1 MAHLPLTTVS
11 GNGSSSPNDSP
22 ASQARSSLESSERPS
37 DDLDVL
43 TALRQALV
51 EGTRPPASIIHA
63 TAEFARILTGAS
75 GVALALRVNGT
86 IVCRAR
92 SGDIAPEVGSPLSED
107 SGISGQCLRTATTLI
122 CNDAATDTRV
132 DPDVCHALGLRSIAA
147 IPLCSRMGVSGILE
161 AFSNRPYAFDDEAVR
176 SLRGLAEIAVAA
188 HEREIGPPQTSHLA
202 QETSHLALV
211 PPLPIAPEPFAA
223 PPPVRTKARVY
234 EIKSRVQQV
243 FQESLPVMRRYWI
256 AGAAVAVLLLILVV
270 ARFSWRT
277 PTRGLAASRPPTP
290 VLNAAGTSSITPLNP
305 APSKPPS
312 GIAVVRSDKSRTTG
326 VMQNAAQIETAE
338 PPATDSPAN
347 SSSPSQPVQGTTQ
360 STTQS
365 AVNEPPPAVE
375 VAAAAPPTNLPGFT
389 SGSVTLPTLEARVS
403 DVTQA
408 VLIRKVDPVYPPQA
422 RSQRLAGSVVMDTT
436 IAENGTVREIK
447 VVSGTPLL
455 ADAATRAV
463 RQWRYSPLL
472 LNGTPVAVQK
482 RITVVFTLP

>member
-1 MAHLPLTTVS
+1 MAHLPLTTLS
-11 GNGSSSPNDSP
+11 GNGSSSPNDAP
-22 ASQARSSLESSERPS
+22 APQAPGVFSSIEPES
-37 DDLDVL
+37 DDLDVM

-122 CNDAATDTRV
+122 CDDAATDSRV
-132 DPDVCHALGLRSIAA
+132 DPDVCRALGLRSIAA
-147 IPLCSRMGVSGILE
+147 IPLRSRVGVAGILE
-161 AFSNRPYAFDDEAVR
+161 AFSNRPYAFDDEAIR

-188 HEREIGPPQTSHLA
+188 HEQESGP
-202 QETSHLALV
+202 QETPPLALETSRVAMV

-223 PPPVRTKARVY
+223 PPPVTTKARVY
-234 EIKSRVQQV
+234 EIQSRLYQI

-256 AGAAVAVLLLILVV
+256 PGTAVAALLLILLV

-277 PTRGLAASRPPTP
+277 STRGLAASKPPTAA
-290 VLNAAGTSSITPLNP
+290 LNVAGTNSITRVSTV
-305 APSKPPS
+305 PSKPPS
-312 GIAVVRSDKSRTTG
+312 GIAIVRSDRPRTTG
-326 VMQNAAQIETAE
+326 AVQNAAQIETVE
-338 PPATDSPAN
+338 PPAASPTAN
-347 SSSPSQPVQGTTQ
+347 ISSPTQPVQGTAP

-365 AVNEPPPAVE
+365 PVNEAPPAVE
-375 VAAAAPPTNLPGFT
+375 VAAAAPPSNLPGFN

-408 VLIRKVDPVYPPQA
+408 VLIRKVDPIYPPQA

-447 VVSGTPLL
+447 VVSGPPLL

-463 RQWRYSPLL
+463 RQWRYSPLK